1 MSAMPRSIGLD
12 EPVSP
17 DLAERDALRATV
29 SSEPTRTAEEE
40 KTSTA
45 PTAPPVP
52 APIGGGRAALYIFTS
67 VFMALTQGLGMNLMS
82 ANVYQL
88 QGSLSATYNELAWL
102 SAAYMAPYAS
112 MSIALFKIRTQ
123 YGLRPFAELGIVCF
137 VLATI
142 ANLFVSDFHSA
153 LVVRFISGMAAA
165 PLSTIGFLYMLEAFP
180 PARKLTLGLSLSL
193 TNTLLAAP
201 LARIISPRLIE
212 FGGWHALYTFEMALA
227 LIALPFIYLL
237 PVTAPPRVKVIQK
250 MDILSYL
257 ILAVAFG
264 CLAIFLTLGRLY
276 WWFEAPWLGMLL
288 AASIALL
295 TLFAMIELN
304 RQSPLIDL
312 RWVFSWPNLHM
323 AAVLIVFRTVASEQS
338 TTAANFFMQIGLT
351 NDQTVTL
358 YTVILCAS
366 IAGGLFCALL
376 MTTRHVNFAHI
387 LALILIGTGAYM
399 DSNSTALTRPEQ
411 MYLSQAM
418 VAAGAAMFLPPAMAA
433 GLKTVFAKGVPYI
446 VNFLVIFLFTQSIG
460 ASMASAALGT
470 FVTLREKFHSSVL
483 VEKIV
488 MSDPLVAQRV
498 SQLAGAYGKVIPDKT
513 LLNAEGLTLLGQQ
526 VTREAYIMAY
536 NDTFLTIAIVSAA
549 SLLFLLL
556 HLGWRFAVTRLAAPV
571 GISVPQQA

>member
-1 MSAMPRSIGLD
+1 MSVPSRQNEEPHPSDIRETAQPELPAAAMSAAASSV
-12 EPVSP
+12 EKPVS
-17 DLAERDALRATV
+17 A
-29 SSEPTRTAEEE
+29 
-40 KTSTA
+40 A
-45 PTAPPVP
+45 PTAPVVHSR
-52 APIGGGRAALYIFTS
+52 GRAALYIFTS
-67 VFMALTQGLGMNLMS
+67 TLMALTQGLGMNLMT
-82 ANVYQL
+82 ANIYQL
-88 QGSLSATYNELAWL
+88 QGSLSATVNELAWL
-102 SAAYMAPYAS
+102 SAVYLAPYAS
-112 MSIALFKIRTQ
+112 MSIGLFKIRTQ
-123 YGLRPFAELGIVCF
+123 YGLRPFAELGIICF

-180 PARKLTLGLSLSL
+180 PEKKLTLGLSLSL

-201 LARIISPRLIE
+201 LARIISPSLIE
-212 FGGWHALYTFEMALA
+212 YGGWHALYTFEMALA

-237 PVTAPPRVKVIQK
+237 PITAPPRLKVIQK

-257 ILAVAFG
+257 VLAAGFG
-264 CLAIFLTLGRLY
+264 CLAVFLTLGRLY
-276 WWFEAPWLGMLL
+276 WWFEAWWLGALL
-288 AASIALL
+288 ASAIGLL
-295 TLFAMIELN
+295 TLFGVIELN

-323 AAVLIVFRTVASEQS
+323 AAVLIAFRTVASEQS

-358 YTVILCAS
+358 YTIILCAS
-366 IAGGLFCALL
+366 IAGGLFCAML
-376 MTTRHVNFAHI
+376 MTTRHVDLAHI
-387 LALILIGTGAYM
+387 LALILIGAGAYM

-433 GLKTVFAKGVPYI
+433 GLKMVFAKGMTYI

-460 ASMASAALGT
+460 GSMASAALGT

-498 SQLAGAYGKVIPDKT
+498 SQLAASYGKVITDNT

-526 VTREAYIMAY
+526 VSREAYILAY
-536 NDTFLTIAIVSAA
+536 NDTFLMIAVVSAI
-549 SLLFLLL
+549 SLLLLLL
-556 HLGWRFAVTRLAAPV
+556 HLGWRFIAANVAKPAEAA
-571 GISVPQQA
+571 VPQQA